1 VPVAISFLHPGG
13 TGEHCPY
20 TDAVISESIPLPDG
34 VRLRA
39 DPLPAPEPPRWAG
52 TRVRRRL
59 VAAMVLSAV
68 FFTGVAVTAAVA
80 FSWAVIPIW
89 GSHVHVPATVTSQY
103 GYYKRDIYALDG
115 HHCIIGLQYVLD
127 GGPRTASSDTHTRCE
142 GSPSSGSTVTIS
154 VYQKNTIAPIID
166 GHYTFQSFL
175 PGGVGLIGFCWTF
188 ASGVL
193 FILAAV
199 SYWRIRK
206 VAASG
211 VPWRQLIGDPLY
223 HRHAGDRLQPRVH

>member
-154 VYQKNTIAPIID
+154 VYQKNTIARSSTAITPSRAFSLGASDSSASAGLSLPVSSSSSPRCPI
-166 GHYTFQSFL
+166 
-175 PGGVGLIGFCWTF
+175 GVY
-188 ASGVL
+188 V
-193 FILAAV
+193 
-199 SYWRIRK
+199 R
-206 VAASG
+206 
-211 VPWRQLIGDPLY
+211 
-223 HRHAGDRLQPRVH
+223 